1 MLLVECIFSELNM
14 EITRNLNNNSK
25 KCVLLIRLECP
36 NLIQIFL
43 VSIRMISKNMFR
55 NFLFI
60 LLFKI

>member
-14 EITRNLNNNSK
+14 EITRNFNNNSK
-25 KCVLLIRLECP
+25 KCILLIRLKYP

-60 LLFKI
+60 LLLKI

>member
-25 KCVLLIRLECP
+25 KCILIRLKYP

-60 LLFKI
+60 LLLKI

>member
-25 KCVLLIRLECP
+25 KCILLIRLKYP

-60 LLFKI
+60 LLLKI

>member
-25 KCVLLIRLECP
+25 KCILLIRLKYP